1 MGMGRHFDECLPQG
15 LIAMTREQDIAPG
28 SPSSVVDLPGM
39 TGEGVICF
47 GWSRNVGF
55 HEQSLCNCSLPLG
68 DQTGRNENKKRKKE
82 NNKKNPQSLT
92 RI

>member
-28 SPSSVVDLPGM
+28 SPGM

-82 NNKKNPQSLT
+82 NNKKTPQSLT